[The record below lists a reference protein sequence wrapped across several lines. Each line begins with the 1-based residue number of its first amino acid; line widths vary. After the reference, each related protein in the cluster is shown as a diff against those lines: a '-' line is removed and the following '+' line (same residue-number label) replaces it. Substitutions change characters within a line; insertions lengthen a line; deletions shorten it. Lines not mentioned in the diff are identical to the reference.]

1 MRKGCGKVG
10 GCGIVLLIGVL
21 FTGIGLVF
29 ALLMPGLAN
38 EQADRLNSLEPLP
51 AVALADSAPGREVL
65 AEGQISMQNEA
76 VRHGLVAYIYERHE
90 SDTDGNREWKAYRFE
105 TPPLLIDLPDGR
117 IQVEQD
123 YQLRRLPSSNTHRDG
138 DERYRGLRNGDAV
151 LVVGTLAP
159 TLEIPRINAEFVAVG
174 TRDAYIES
182 QLNAAEMMSTIG
194 WIFSGIGL
202 VMLAIGGVLALR
214 SLT

>member
-1 MRKGCGKVG
+1 MGM
-10 GCGIVLLIGVL
+10 
-21 FTGIGLVF
+21 GLVF
-29 ALLMPGLAN
+29 ALLMPGLAR
-38 EQADRLNSLEPLP
+38 EQADRLNSLEPLS

-65 AEGQISMQNEA
+65 AEGQISIQNEV
-76 VRHGLVAYIYERHE
+76 VRHGLVAYIYERYE

-123 YQLRRLPSSNTHRDG
+123 YNLQRLPSSNTHRDG
-138 DERYRGLRNGDAV
+138 DERYRGLKNGDAV

-182 QLNAAEMMSTIG
+182 QRNAAQMMSTIG
-194 WIFSGIGL
+194 WVFSGIGL
-202 VMLAIGGVLALR
+202 VILGVAGILALR